1 MSEVEDEMQVRKRNG
16 LYENIAFDKILNR
29 VKILGKENN
38 LMNINYSG
46 LIMKVIDQLYDKIPT
61 SNIDELTAIQ
71 CASMCTTHYDYCS
84 CSRSYSTVVSLY
96 CSQPSLSRKRSSP
109 SRSAE

>member
-1 MSEVEDEMQVRKRNG
+1 MSEVEYEMQVRKRNG

-61 SNIDELTAIQ
+61 SNIDELTLRGNIPDNKSVVDPNVN
-71 CASMCTTHYDYCS
+71 CLLLIFMSLT
-84 CSRSYSTVVSLY
+84 STY
-96 CSQPSLSRKRSSP
+96 Y
-109 SRSAE
+109 